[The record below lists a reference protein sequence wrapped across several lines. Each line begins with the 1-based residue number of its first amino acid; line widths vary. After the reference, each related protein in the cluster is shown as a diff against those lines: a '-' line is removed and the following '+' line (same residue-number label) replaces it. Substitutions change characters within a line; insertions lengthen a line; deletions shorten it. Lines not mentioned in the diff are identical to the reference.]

1 MKAFN
6 IYNQEPTGSL
16 PPQLF
21 KYIDIKNI
29 ETDVSLEQ
37 NKHIQEFLKD
47 YDSNKFKI

>member
-29 ETDVSLEQ
+29 RAATDQ
-37 NKHIQEFLKD
+37 FINFMNDI
-47 YDSNKFKI
+47 